1 MVLIQEE
8 MDPPY
13 VQLSDTEDEEI
24 DVTLTAED
32 EMIDYEDLKKRICK
46 DRVLLQK
53 MKEKLNMDE
62 SENREAKQ
70 EASRK
75 KKMSR
80 AQDSVLKYMIKI
92 MEVCK
97 ARGFVYGIV
106 PEKGKPVTGSSDSLR
121 EWWKEDI
128 RFDQNA
134 PAAIAKYLPL
144 LEKGELDESSSIHLL
159 QDLQDKTLGSLLS
172 SLMQHCV
179 PPQRRYPLD
188 KGVAPPWWPNGSEA
202 WWGEQ
207 GLLAQGHGPPPY
219 KKPHDLKKTWKVSV
233 LASIIKHMS
242 PDLEKLRRLVTQ
254 SKTLQDNMTAKDSA
268 TWSKVVN
275 KEEAL
280 LRLINKCLKI
290 SPSSSSDEENN
301 KEDGKGEIEVFESSP
316 INSIN
321 NSVDHVLFG
330 GGGSSGNSSTGGG
343 EKRKCDFDNNNNN
356 NSNNNNNDNN
366 FVDKL
371 LYQGERPFFYAYDF
385 FFSQM
390 DITLPFTSFE
400 TDLLWSCNVA
410 PSQLHLNSWDFIKI
424 FQMVCHEFG
433 VKPSLILFL
442 YLFVLTKPGT
452 TKKKVSW
459 ISFRSAQG
467 HKVFSMYDES
477 FRDFKNYFFKIRA
490 VEGARPFFLDENDK
504 PHFPLEW
511 QRNVVVSRYTWEM
524 LDEVEQAFVV
534 ALEDIWG
541 EPPHLETKKFL
552 GDPSLIRDALEMSK
566 NNDSLKAFKKARKTT
581 AAQNVPAK
589 VVGEGSS
596 QVLSKLSVPSSPGP
610 RRMISTPRVRLVDPS
625 STSVGTSA
633 PPVTPPPKRPQTV
646 EPFNLG
652 ALDFDAAGIVDQ
664 QIAPYGVMPTD
675 DAFMEEAKSEF
686 DRIKGLKDELEVE
699 VAELKKELKGEK
711 ARAVGLA
718 VAAQLAEDTAQKH
731 KDSYV
736 TTYKE
741 MMELRSRLES
751 VQADYSELQSH
762 LVGSVTAAYENL
774 KEQFRVLAP
783 DLDLSLISL
792 DNIVRDGKIVPD
804 DPDDD
809 NVVPPP
815 VTSAKASVVLPSST
829 SAVEATQPESY
840 PNVQIL
846 NRDDGTVDA
855 IPLQTRPPSPQ
866 DAATGKPLDPL

>member
-424 FQMVCHEFG
+424 FQM
-433 VKPSLILFL
+433 
-442 YLFVLTKPGT
+442 
-452 TKKKVSW
+452 
-459 ISFRSAQG
+459 
-467 HKVFSMYDES
+467 
-477 FRDFKNYFFKIRA
+477 IRA

-675 DAFMEEAKSEF
+675 DVSILRHLEF
-686 DRIKGLKDELEVE
+686 ITRSGIT
-699 VAELKKELKGEK
+699 
-711 ARAVGLA
+711 LA
-718 VAAQLAEDTAQKH
+718 H
-731 KDSYV
+731 
-736 TTYKE
+736 
-741 MMELRSRLES
+741 M
-751 VQADYSELQSH
+751 
-762 LVGSVTAAYENL
+762 
-774 KEQFRVLAP
+774 
-783 DLDLSLISL
+783 
-792 DNIVRDGKIVPD
+792 
-804 DPDDD
+804 
-809 NVVPPP
+809 
-815 VTSAKASVVLPSST
+815 
-829 SAVEATQPESY
+829 
-840 PNVQIL
+840 
-846 NRDDGTVDA
+846 
-855 IPLQTRPPSPQ
+855 
-866 DAATGKPLDPL
+866 